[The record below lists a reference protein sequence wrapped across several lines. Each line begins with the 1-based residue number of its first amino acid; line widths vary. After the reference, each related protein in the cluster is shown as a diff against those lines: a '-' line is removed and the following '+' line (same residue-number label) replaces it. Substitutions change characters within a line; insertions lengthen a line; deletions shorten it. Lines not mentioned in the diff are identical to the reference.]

1 MRIAELPIAGAYV
14 VKAEPIHDERGYFAR
29 TWSREEFAE
38 HRLETKL
45 EQCSVA
51 HNEQRGTVRGMHYQ
65 VAPNS
70 ETKVVTCIAGSVYD
84 VLVDVRPDSPTYLRW
99 HAEQLGAGSHV
110 GLYVP
115 KGVAHG
121 YQTLTDR
128 ATLFYMIS
136 APFHGPSARG
146 VRWDDPR
153 VGIRWPIPVTRIS
166 ARDCAFPLLEG

>member
-65 VAPNS
+65 VA
-70 ETKVVTCIAGSVYD
+70 
-84 VLVDVRPDSPTYLRW
+84 
-99 HAEQLGAGSHV
+99 
-110 GLYVP
+110 
-115 KGVAHG
+115 HG

>member
-14 VKAEPIHDERGYFAR
+14 VEAEPIHDERGYFAR

-38 HRLETKL
+38 HQLETKV

-51 HNEQRGTVRGMHYQ
+51 HNERRGTVRGMHYQ
-65 VAPNS
+65 VAPYG
-70 ETKVVTCIAGSVYD
+70 ETKVVTCIVGSVYD
-84 VLVDVRPDSPTYLRW
+84 VLVDVRPASPTYLRW
-99 HAEQLGAGSHV
+99 HAEQLDAASHIGV
-110 GLYVP
+110 YVP
-115 KGVAHG
+115 EGVAHG
-121 YQTLTDR
+121 YQTLTDG

-153 VGIRWPIPVTRIS
+153 VGIRWPIPATRIS
-166 ARDCAFPLLEG
+166 ARDSAFPLLEV